1 MEILDGKAFAIKYR
15 SALKEKIDIL
25 NKNYGVTPG
34 LAVVLVGED
43 PASQIYVRN
52 KIKACDEL
60 GIKSFTVRLDESVSQ
75 EEVER
80 VVKDLASNPEV
91 DGLFVQLPMPKKFN
105 AESILKHIPT
115 EKDIDGLCAE
125 NLGKLLSGQKCL
137 VSCTPN
143 GIIELL
149 KGYGVEFSGKQAV
162 VIGRSNM
169 VGKPISALLLNENC
183 TVTTCHS
190 KTQNLPFYTK
200 NADIIVC
207 AIGRANYLTADMV
220 KDGAIVV
227 DVGINRV
234 DGKIYG
240 DVDFENVKDKCSY
253 ITPVPGGVGP
263 MTITMLMHNCFV
275 ACLRNRGINEF

>member
-1 MEILDGKAFAIKYR
+1 MIILDGKGYATKYR
-15 SALKEKIDIL
+15 GELAKKVEVLKEK
-25 NKNYGVTPG
+25 GVTPG
-34 LAVVLVGED
+34 LAVVLVGND

-52 KIKACDEL
+52 KIKGCDEI
-60 GIKSFTVRLDESVSQ
+60 GVKSFTVRLEESATQ
-75 EEVER
+75 QEVEEA
-80 VVKDLASNPEV
+80 VKNLANNPEV
-91 DGLFVQLPMPKKFN
+91 DGLFVQLPMPKKFDTE
-105 AESILKHIPT
+105 AVLKHIPT

-125 NLGKLLSGQKCL
+125 NLGKLLTGQKCL

-143 GIIELL
+143 GIIQLL
-149 KGYGVEFSGKQAV
+149 KGYGIEFSGKNAV

-169 VGKPISALLLNENC
+169 VGKPVAALLQNENC

-190 KTQNLPFYTK
+190 KTKDIKSYTL

-207 AIGRANYLTADMV
+207 AIGKAEFLTADMV
-220 KDGAIVV
+220 KEGAVVV

-240 DVDFENVKDKCSY
+240 DVHFDTVKEKASY

-263 MTITMLMHNCFV
+263 MTVTMLLHNTV
-275 ACLRNRGINEF
+275 LACVRNRGLDEF